1 MRSAAIIMLK
11 EGKPMRE
18 NKPAFLRALTPVI
31 QMTRA
36 GEDVESIGYETSA
49 TGEYAVLHF
58 KSGYTKKADITF
70 DSLIAVMVD
79 VAKALM

>member
-1 MRSAAIIMLK
+1 MRWAAIVMLK
-11 EGKPMRE
+11 EEKPMRE

-36 GEDVESIGYETSA
+36 GEDVESIGYETGA
-49 TGEYAVLHF
+49 TGDYAVLHF
-58 KSGYTKKADITF
+58 KSGYTKRADITY
-70 DSLIAVMVD
+70 DSLAAVMVD

>member
-1 MRSAAIIMLK
+1 MRSEAIVILI
-11 EGKPMRE
+11 EVEQVRE

-36 GEDVESIGYETSA
+36 GEDVESIGYLEDDS
-49 TGEYAVLHF
+49 GEYAVLHF
-58 KSGYTKKADITF
+58 KNGYTKRADITC
-70 DSLIAVMVD
+70 DSLAAVMVD

>member
-1 MRSAAIIMLK
+1 
-11 EGKPMRE
+11 MRE
-18 NKPAFLRALTPVI
+18 NKPVFLRALTPVI

-36 GEDVESIGYETSA
+36 GEDVESIGYLADAS
-49 TGEYAVLHF
+49 GEYAVLYF

-70 DSLIAVMVD
+70 DSLAAVMVD

>member
-1 MRSAAIIMLK
+1 MRSEAIVILI
-11 EGKPMRE
+11 EVEQVRE

-36 GEDVESIGYETSA
+36 GEDVESIGYLVDGS
-49 TGEYAVLHF
+49 GEYAVIHF
-58 KSGYTKKADITF
+58 KSGYTKRADITY
-70 DSLIAVMVD
+70 DSLAAVMVD

>member
-1 MRSAAIIMLK
+1 MRSAAIGTLK
-11 EGKPMRE
+11 EEKQMRE

-36 GEDVESIGYETSA
+36 GEDVESIGYETGA

-58 KSGYTKKADITF
+58 KSGYTKRADITY
-70 DSLIAVMVD
+70 DSLAAVMVD